1 MDAQP
6 RIPSIDAAEPVSGN
20 AVAKVAVGLGA
31 PDTVT
36 VGTLATGLGWVPL
49 SEDTVLTM
57 ENLGE
62 MAWVAPW
69 VWFMNVM

>member
-1 MDAQP
+1 M
-6 RIPSIDAAEPVSGN
+6 
-20 AVAKVAVGLGA
+20 AKVAVGLGA

-36 VGTLATGLGWVPL
+36 VGTLATGLAWVPL
-49 SEDTVLTM
+49 SAGTVLTM

-69 VWFMNVM
+69 VWFINVM

>member
-6 RIPSIDAAEPVSGN
+6 RIPNEEMAEPVSGKL
-20 AVAKVAVGLGA
+20 VAKVAVGLGA

-36 VGTLATGLGWVPL
+36 VGALAIGPGWDPL
-49 SEDTVLTM
+49 SEDTLLTM

-69 VWFMNVM
+69 VWFMKVM

>member
-1 MDAQP
+1 M
-6 RIPSIDAAEPVSGN
+6 AEPVSGN
-20 AVAKVAVGLGA
+20 VVAKVAVGLGA

-36 VGTLATGLGWVPL
+36 VGTLAIGLGWVPL
-49 SEDTVLTM
+49 SADTLLTM

-69 VWFMNVM
+69 VWFMKVM